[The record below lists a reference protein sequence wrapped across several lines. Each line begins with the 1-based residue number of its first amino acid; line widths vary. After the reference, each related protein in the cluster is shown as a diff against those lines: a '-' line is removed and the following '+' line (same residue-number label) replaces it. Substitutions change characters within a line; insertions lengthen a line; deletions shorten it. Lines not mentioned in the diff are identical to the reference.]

1 MFESGYEFFCTQIT
15 RRAQSFLFSLA
26 YYAGAG
32 GVANFVTRRVRR
44 GGDVSEAV
52 YYLLHCFCDSVS
64 DTACRVPT
72 CKCRVVSSNH
82 SPPYRAN
89 KVFRGLTE
97 CQSVPCEGSNPHCDA
112 RTGWGWVRHFY
123 VSVRLCALCRA
134 KRATNP
140 ATALF
145 ALLLCVLC
153 ALCVRFA

>member
-1 MFESGYEFFCTQIT
+1 MPCPH
-15 RRAQSFLFSLA
+15 
-26 YYAGAG
+26 
-32 GVANFVTRRVRR
+32 
-44 GGDVSEAV
+44 D
-52 YYLLHCFCDSVS
+52 CFCDSVA

-145 ALLLCVLC
+145 ALELCVLC
-153 ALCVRFA
+153 ALCVRLVLERLCVFCTQITLRAQSFSFSLAYYAGAGGVVNFVTTRERRGGDVSEAV